1 MQDEFKVYLLLL
13 VAEPTHKGLGRQLLR
28 LLLEGAQAAYDES
41 PLADGLSHG
50 KATMVV
56 FAPETHITFYLKC
69 GYRTISELQRTDGS
83 VACKHRYSPWSDL
96 IRDFEK
102 AKHPTL
108 HIADTT
114 IMLLCIRRRTRM
126 INGFAPLEEMD
137 KSDNPSLV
145 GAYVHIQLT
154 LNVKKSLSLDIKLK
168 EHLDGN
174 EIYKN
179 KCPPVYILALV
190 TAELGDGTYDVLVCI
205 DNDGVQNNK
214 DNLSEIV
221 KSSR

>member
-13 VAEPTHKGLGRQLLR
+13 IAEPTHKGLGRQLLR

-41 PLADGLSHG
+41 PLAAGQSHG

-96 IRDFEK
+96 IRDFNK
-102 AKHPTL
+102 ANHPTL

-168 EHLDGN
+168 EHLEGN

-179 KCPPVYILALV
+179 KCPPIYILALV